1 MADAQEANAIGI
13 KKSAIAAWTKLS
25 EAQEEVATYNCK
37 DNPYFYTDYW
47 DDNESNIL
55 SDEEAEQLCYKCPLI
70 KLCYEFAIA
79 NEEEYGIWG
88 GVNMS
93 RKQNH
98 LW

>member
-1 MADAQEANAIGI
+1 MADAQEANSIGI
-13 KKSAIAAWTKLS
+13 KKSAITAWTKLS
-25 EAQEEVATYNCK
+25 KAQEEVTKYNCK

-47 DDNESNIL
+47 DDNEGNLL

-79 NEEEYGIWG
+79 NEEEYGVWG